1 MQMTISI
8 ITVCYNSSK
17 SIADTIESVLAQ
29 DVVQLEYLVIDGA
42 SEDNTVAIAESY
54 RTRFAQKGFSYIIQS
69 EPDKGIYDAM
79 NKGVRLASGTIVG
92 ILNSDDCYAAS
103 DVLSSVLTA
112 FEENHTETAY
122 GNLMYVK
129 NNKPYRYWKSGKYV
143 SFKYGWMPP
152 HPSCFVRKDAY
163 EKYGMYRFDCGV
175 NADYE
180 LMLRFLE
187 KEKASTVWID
197 RVLVKMAAGG
207 ASGNGLKSRAVGMR
221 NDQLAWKVNGMK
233 CYFYTILLKK
243 IRKIPQFFL
252 AKMQKGEIK

>member
-1 MQMTISI
+1 MGRLKI
-8 ITVCYNSSK
+8 IR
-17 SIADTIESVLAQ
+17 L
-29 DVVQLEYLVIDGA
+29 QLP
-42 SEDNTVAIAESY
+42 N
-54 RTRFAQKGFSYIIQS
+54 RTGHGAQKGFSYIIQS

-152 HPSCFVRKDAY
+152 HPSFFVRKDAY

-221 NDQLAWKVNGMK
+221 NDHGANPFEQLTMEEVQLVFNYCIEEDKKNSAVLPRKDAKRRDKVTNG
-233 CYFYTILLKK
+233 
-243 IRKIPQFFL
+243 FF
-252 AKMQKGEIK
+252 